1 MGRSLMKR
9 SELLEHVTQET
20 NDALRLPLAISVV
33 GAQCG
38 EANAFWNLAEKTITI
53 CYEDAELSFRLFKE
67 AGDPDPI
74 GSAASAEETTYYHEL
89 AHAVID
95 SYGLPFTGR
104 EEDVA
109 DQLVVYLLLEPH
121 GSGEV
126 DEDAPDAVMAYARM
140 FDQYAKDKHFV
151 TENDFADKHSMSQAR
166 VYNLLCWMYG
176 SDPAKFEYLVTD
188 DMLPK
193 TRAVGCEGEFAE
205 LARGWSNLLGP
216 HFHAS
221 HAGHEEHS
229 DHDHDEHSDDK
240 QPSHHNEHSDH
251 E

>member
-1 MGRSLMKR
+1 MQRG
-9 SELLEHVTQET
+9 ELLEHVTQET
-20 NDALRLPLAISVV
+20 NHALRLPLAISVV

-38 EANAFWNLAEKTITI
+38 VENAFWNFSEKTITI

-74 GSAASAEETTYYHEL
+74 GSAAAAEETTFYHEL

-121 GSGEV
+121 GNGEV

-140 FDQYAKDKHFV
+140 FEQYAKDKKFV
-151 TENDFADKHSMSQAR
+151 SENDFADKHSMSKAR

-176 SDPAKFEYLVTD
+176 SDPAKFGHIVNDGL
-188 DMLPK
+188 LPA
-193 TRAVGCEGEFAE
+193 TRAAGCEGEFKE
-205 LARGWSNLLGP
+205 LSRGWTSLLGS
-216 HFHAS
+216 HFHAP
-221 HAGHEEHS
+221 HAGHEEDHS
-229 DHDHDEHSDDK
+229 DHDEHSD
-240 QPSHHNEHSDH
+240 H